1 MDDMNLQNMLELC
14 TFNILHHFH
23 LCLSAASSSPST
35 SSSSPSSSSS
45 SSSSSQPVARWCTTD
60 GDGQR
65 SQCTGEMHLHL
76 GRGPSLQHQPTGRPV
91 IPSVQEYC
99 TCRCTCYMYV
109 HVYAHMY
116 IYVHVLYV
124 HMCVMCRGYYYTYTL
139 YMYMYTI
146 LV

>member
-1 MDDMNLQNMLELC
+1 MRRSAGLFLGDICSVLELYMYLPSLICNIYMYVLCMYTHTTC
-14 TFNILHHFH
+14 TYIYSMYL
-23 LCLSAASSSPST
+23 LYMYYT
-35 SSSSPSSSSS
+35 
-45 SSSSSQPVARWCTTD
+45 WCITD
-60 GDGQR
+60 GEG
-65 SQCTGEMHLHL
+65 QCTGERYLHL